1 MGGGDPYLDSPP
13 PPSPP
18 LRCEEGRMTKK
29 GIEGPAH
36 GQSSNGPLG
45 GGVIRSTIIRLSV
58 HDQSTG
64 GWVLSKTKTQASVNE
79 QAAEEVVVQSSSLG
93 R

>member
-1 MGGGDPYLDSPP
+1 
-13 PPSPP
+13 
-18 LRCEEGRMTKK
+18 MTKK

-79 QAAEEVVVQSSSLG
+79 QAAEEVVVQSCQVLG
-93 R
+93 DSGFWKRYHLTNTAAVKLSD